1 MENFKYGD
9 VVVSINGKKP
19 ARITYMNAYYVYAK
33 YLHNGASIKFSANN
47 IKHYKEEEET
57 MAQTNTLYQINLEDG
72 TVTFGIH
79 VGTNSAN
86 MLLIEE
92 KGTGKIIFAKKDQ
105 VEEVLPFTFSVRQ
118 NGKNVHYFGEP
129 DKLKKGDV
137 LLYTGDGADKYELAV
152 VTGIDTKNKTASKH
166 FKGKKVL
173 TEDI

>member
-1 MENFKYGD
+1 MEKFKVGD
-9 VVVSINGKKP
+9 IVVSTNGKRP
-19 ARITYMNAYYVYAK
+19 AQITYLSGYYIHAK
-33 YLHNGASIKFSANN
+33 YLHNGASIRFSKDN
-47 IKHYKEEEET
+47 IKLYEEEQV
-57 MAQTNTLYQINLEDG
+57 AQANTLYQITLDDG
-72 TVTFGIH
+72 TVTFGTH

-118 NGKNVHYFGEP
+118 NGKNIHYLGEP
-129 DKLKKGDV
+129 ERVKKGDV
-137 LLYTGDGADKYELAV
+137 LLYTGEGADKYELAV
-152 VTGIDTKNKTASKH
+152 VVGVDTKNKTATKH